1 MVNLKKSKIFKIDN
15 MIIINKRNRDIRSN
29 FLILFTKIGIYKI
42 HYKSFFRF
50 KTDEDEH
57 NQSLGEKKI

>member
-1 MVNLKKSKIFKIDN
+1 
-15 MIIINKRNRDIRSN
+15 MIIINKQNRDFRSSY
-29 FLILFTKIGIYKI
+29 LILFTKIGIYEI

-57 NQSLGEKKI
+57 NQSLGEKRRRKSIQT